1 MSKERYDQIIDEAY
15 ENYKKDQNGII
26 GSDWTYRLSTPS
38 GHDLFRLY
46 TKEEFV
52 EKCKK
57 DPKFWSEW
65 SLSEKWG
72 LKIKERELNYKERW
86 FLAYNETFD
95 EWYERLWKNNEF
107 HIPGCDLEDR
117 WTADGI
123 PTKLITL
130 TYNNE
135 TIEVYE

>member
-1 MSKERYDQIIDEAY
+1 MSKERYNQIIDEAY
-15 ENYKKDQNGII
+15 TNYINKCREELDKSMKQNPG
-26 GSDWTYRLSTPS
+26 DLVNYRE
-38 GHDLFRLY
+38 D
-46 TKEEFV
+46 TKELFIRSIKEDKHWFSG
-52 EKCKK
+52 EKN
-57 DPKFWSEW
+57 FSQ
-65 SLSEKWG
+65 KWG
-72 LKIKERELNYKERW
+72 LKIEERELNYKERW